1 MTTKTPDTGW
11 SKPEYYRSIRVI
23 DGRYKLI
30 LDDYPCGSEVGV
42 DAIFED
48 AQRATYVPKTFIH
61 GDRQERLE
69 KAEAFLL
76 SKLPADCGVDR
87 ALPSFYEAFA
97 KNKVRPPRR
106 KTKD

>member
-1 MTTKTPDTGW
+1 MITKVPDTGW
-11 SKPEYYRSIRVI
+11 SAPIYYRSIRVI

-42 DAIFED
+42 DVTFED

-61 GDRQERLE
+61 GDRQERLG

-87 ALPSFYEAFA
+87 TLPSFYEAFV
-97 KNKVRPPRR
+97 KGRQRPPRR